1 MTGPVAEKN
10 ILESMYRK
18 LVAAYSEYNHCKKD
32 QPAFFSEMFP
42 NEKKKKKIKR
52 YPGKLVTGVI
62 HSLVEISGML
72 TVQPEKELSIDL
84 L

>member
-1 MTGPVAEKN
+1 VAGTVAEKN
-10 ILESMYRK
+10 IFESMDRK
-18 LVAAYSEYNHCKKD
+18 LVTAYGKHNHCKKD
-32 QPAFFSEMFP
+32 QPAFFTEMFP
-42 NEKKKKKIKR
+42 YKKKKKKIKR
-52 YPGKLVTGVI
+52 YPGELVTGVI